1 MIDPTTIDLTIYQ
14 GATFRRKW
22 AITKESDGTP
32 YSMSSWTARMQ
43 IRAKKKDDNFLL
55 ELTTTATDDGSITL
69 DNSVEESTITV
80 YISPEATAALTSGG
94 VYDLELVDTGGDVV
108 RIMEGKVTLSLE
120 VTR

>member
-1 MIDPTTIDLTIYQ
+1 MIEPTNIDLIIYQ

-22 AITKESDGTP
+22 SITKASDGSP
-32 YSMSSWTARMQ
+32 YSMISWTARMQ
-43 IRAKKKDDNFLL
+43 IRAKKKDDDFLL
-55 ELTTTATDDGSITL
+55 ELTTTETDEGVITL
-69 DNSVEESTITV
+69 ENTVDESTITI
-80 YISPEATAALTSGG
+80 YISPETTAALTSGG

>member
-1 MIDPTTIDLTIYQ
+1 MIEPINIDLTIYQ

-22 AITKESDGTP
+22 SVTRTSDNSP
-32 YSMSSWTARMQ
+32 YSMTSWTARMQ
-43 IRAKKKDDNFLL
+43 IRAKKKDDTFLL
-55 ELTTTATDDGSITL
+55 ELTTTETDDGVITL
-69 DNSVEESTITV
+69 ENTIDESTITI
-80 YISPEATAALTSGG
+80 YISPATTAALTSGG